1 MTRSVRRKKALFV
14 VNSLAGGGAERVCVY
29 LAYMMSQEIDVDIV
43 TLYEDA
49 SIPEL
54 EGVHIEAL
62 GLDRDAGKLSKFSQ
76 LIAARS
82 RFDSFI
88 VQREK
93 EGRYDLVTA
102 HLTASHLLA
111 SLSCLADRCLY
122 VHHSLPSAVRQLYPK
137 LLLRYI
143 ERVYSRYQSICVSDG
158 VKRQVIEQFGA
169 DPSNITTIYNAVPY
183 ERIREKMH
191 ESIPFEGRFLLC
203 VGRLTQSKR
212 FDRML
217 NAFAAG
223 SFHQAYSLVFLG
235 EGPLKDDLIRQA
247 ESLGISAF
255 VHFPGYVENPYAWM
269 RRSSAMVMTSDREAL
284 PTVLIEGLMAGARVV
299 SADCD
304 FGPREIL
311 TGELAEYLV
320 RPDCING
327 YVEAIERA
335 LGSYPS
341 LDDDFIKRYGAD
353 EVIQQY
359 FMRYEAAMGS
369 ATEVE

>member
-29 LAYMMSQEIDVDIV
+29 LACMMSQEIDVDIV

-76 LIAARS
+76 LIAARN

-191 ESIPFEGRFLLC
+191 ESIPFEGRF
-203 VGRLTQSKR
+203 
-212 FDRML
+212 
-217 NAFAAG
+217 
-223 SFHQAYSLVFLG
+223 
-235 EGPLKDDLIRQA
+235 
-247 ESLGISAF
+247 
-255 VHFPGYVENPYAWM
+255 
-269 RRSSAMVMTSDREAL
+269 
-284 PTVLIEGLMAGARVV
+284 
-299 SADCD
+299 
-304 FGPREIL
+304 
-311 TGELAEYLV
+311 
-320 RPDCING
+320 
-327 YVEAIERA
+327 
-335 LGSYPS
+335 
-341 LDDDFIKRYGAD
+341 
-353 EVIQQY
+353 
-359 FMRYEAAMGS
+359 
-369 ATEVE
+369 

>member
-29 LAYMMSQEIDVDIV
+29 LACMMSQEIDVDIV

-76 LIAARS
+76 LIAARN

-143 ERVYSRYQSICVSDG
+143 ERVYSRY
-158 VKRQVIEQFGA
+158 R
-169 DPSNITTIYNAVPY
+169 Y
-183 ERIREKMH
+183 
-191 ESIPFEGRFLLC
+191 
-203 VGRLTQSKR
+203 
-212 FDRML
+212 
-217 NAFAAG
+217 
-223 SFHQAYSLVFLG
+223 AY
-235 EGPLKDDLIRQA
+235 
-247 ESLGISAF
+247 
-255 VHFPGYVENPYAWM
+255 
-269 RRSSAMVMTSDREAL
+269 
-284 PTVLIEGLMAGARVV
+284 PTV
-299 SADCD
+299 
-304 FGPREIL
+304 
-311 TGELAEYLV
+311 
-320 RPDCING
+320 
-327 YVEAIERA
+327 
-335 LGSYPS
+335 
-341 LDDDFIKRYGAD
+341 
-353 EVIQQY
+353 
-359 FMRYEAAMGS
+359 
-369 ATEVE
+369 